1 VKILALLSLF
11 FISNAFAYKMTIY
24 TDQPDQKSA
33 NDVLSTFKKTYP
45 FNQFEIDL
53 EIKVV
58 KPEDLKCAPMHGIA
72 RLLGCD
78 SLNIAADAGKR
89 GVDQALI
96 IKNSPQYGGSGG
108 AIPVMSSSSPPS
120 TIIHEYLH
128 TLGLCDEYE
137 YSVREADYYCSVGGA
152 NMVLIAPDPKGY
164 FSDADARAKHMGQI
178 PWSSLIKSTTPI
190 SRPPSLGT
198 GIVNHSVYAIPNTAS
213 EPNKLNSAVGL
224 YEGKTC
230 KNAVLSKNISW
241 QPGGEASIME
251 FLDAGLGSA
260 NEQIVAKILESKGVR
275 RKASVGRADAGIY
288 DSRSPVNKSD
298 YGSDSNSS
306 YSRTISR

>member
-1 VKILALLSLF
+1 MKVLALLSLF

-78 SLNIAADAGKR
+78 SLNIAADAGRR
-89 GVDQALI
+89 GVDQAII
-96 IKNSPQYGGSGG
+96 IKHSPEYGGSGG

-137 YSVREADYYCSVGGA
+137 YSASEADYYCSRGGA
-152 NMVLIAPDPKGY
+152 NMVLIAPDPNGY
-164 FSDADARAKHMGQI
+164 FRDADARTKHMGQI

-198 GIVNHSVYAIPNTAS
+198 GIVNHSIYASPNTTS
-213 EPNKLNSAVGL
+213 EPNKINSAVGL

-230 KNAVLSKNISW
+230 KNAAISKKISW
-241 QPGGEASIME
+241 QAGGEATIME
-251 FLDAGLGSA
+251 FLDAGLGAA

-275 RKASVGRADAGIY
+275 RKVSVTSTPPGVV
-288 DSRSPVNKSD
+288 DSRSSVNKSD
-298 YGSDSNSS
+298 SGTDSNST